1 MANGKYSEDI
11 KQLVIQRVKAM
22 PVNIKLYFGS
32 NIKLSQNEIIE
43 AIENDEEIG
52 REIIE
57 MHLKYLRAI
66 KNMVV

>member
-11 KQLVIQRVKAM
+11 RQLVIQRVKAM